1 MRIQTTDPISL
12 KDVADTERAP
22 FVMEGIGEDALKIF
36 FVSDENRQA
45 YLNVEYMELGGHNVA
60 MYNETTGESREM

>member
-1 MRIQTTDPISL
+1 MRVQTTDPTSL
-12 KDVADTERAP
+12 KDVADTKRAP
-22 FVMEGIGEDALKIF
+22 FVIEGIGEDAMRIF

-45 YLNVEYMELGGHNVA
+45 DLNVEYMELGGHNVA